1 MMPPRGT
8 STRVAPPAPTR
19 RRAYAESEKA
29 NQRTPDGENAVE
41 ELPRLLPPF
50 RSPGPEAPPFPL
62 LRARGTRGGQRC
74 DDVVDAVRSRPAAR
88 GRVARER
95 RLHAV
100 SARTLVATALVHAP
114 RRRIKRRVSPT
125 AKTSSS
131 ARATARGQSERA
143 SCGFRN
149 QATVD
154 PLEAHIPVHATHEA
168 VVIRAAHSRLLMRWL
183 PPAIAFVQPGRE
195 NANGAPRP
203 ARSNGCPNH
212 RCAFRV

>member
-1 MMPPRGT
+1 M
-8 STRVAPPAPTR
+8 
-19 RRAYAESEKA
+19 
-29 NQRTPDGENAVE
+29 E
-41 ELPRLLPPF
+41 ELPRLHLPPF

-88 GRVARER
+88 SASLER
-95 RLHAV
+95 DAFTP
-100 SARTLVATALVHAP
+100 SARVPWSQPLIFL
-114 RRRIKRRVSPT
+114 RRIKRRVSPT

-143 SCGFRN
+143 SCAFRN

-154 PLEAHIPVHATHEA
+154 PLEAHVPVHATHEA
-168 VVIRAAHSRLLMRWL
+168 VVIRAAHSRLLMRWV

-195 NANGAPRP
+195 NANGAPLP
-203 ARSNGCPNH
+203 ARSNGCPNP